1 MTGSQ
6 VDLLNWYCKKMY
18 GELTWNQVV
27 QNFARDH
34 LENAVALARQEA
46 ASALSNEDL
55 LAHIAGNVESE

>member
-18 GELTWNQVV
+18 GELTWSQVV

-34 LENAVALARQEA
+34 LENALALARQEA
-46 ASALSNEDL
+46 SSSLSNDDL
-55 LAHIAGNVESE
+55 LAKITSETPA